1 MTTAVFDVR
10 TREPF
15 QWRRSSAISVTLAA
29 HALAALLIL
38 APPAME
44 SIEKRESTAVEP
56 ILVIPEKKP
65 EEVIPVQPLTPPP
78 PFRPRPTPTPRV
90 ETPPAPPMP
99 VEANDSPMAIPV
111 DPSPPA
117 PDPGPALIA
126 DTAPTALGYGAG
138 SKNVAYPRDAIKNRH
153 EGTVMLRVKI
163 GADGTPLEAI
173 VETSSGH
180 ASLDRAAREAVM
192 KWRFTPGTKNGQPF
206 IAWGLVP
213 IAFKLNQL

>member
-1 MTTAVFDVR
+1 MATAVFNDSP
-10 TREPF
+10 REKF
-15 QWRRSSAISVTLAA
+15 QWNRSSAISVTLAA

-44 SIEKRESTAVEP
+44 SVEKRESTAVEP
-56 ILVIPEKKP
+56 IVLIPEKKP
-65 EEVIPVQPLTPPP
+65 EIVEPVKPLEVKPFVPKVQ
-78 PFRPRPTPTPRV
+78 PTPRV

-111 DPSPPA
+111 DPTPPGPPA
-117 PDPGPALIA
+117 TPTLIPE
-126 DTAPTALGYGAG
+126 TAPTALGYGAG
-138 SKNVAYPRDAIKNRH
+138 MKNVAYPRDAIKNRH

-163 GADGTPLEAI
+163 GTDGAPLEAI

-180 ASLDRAAREAVM
+180 SSLDRAAREAVM

-206 IAWGLVP
+206 VAWGLVP
-213 IAFKLNQL
+213 ISFKLNQL

>member
-1 MTTAVFDVR
+1 MATAVFDDR
-10 TREPF
+10 PRESF
-15 QWRRSSAISVTLAA
+15 QWTRSSAISVTLAA

-44 SIEKRESTAVEP
+44 SVARHESTAIEP
-56 ILVIPEKKP
+56 IMVIPEKKP
-65 EEVIPVQPLTPPP
+65 EEVIPVEPLKVKPFKPTPK
-78 PFRPRPTPTPRV
+78 PTPRA

-111 DPSPPA
+111 DPTPPA
-117 PDPGPALIA
+117 PDPGPALIPE
-126 DTAPTALGYGAG
+126 TAPTALGYGAG
-138 SKNVAYPRDAIKNRH
+138 MKNVAYPRDAIKNRH

-163 GADGTPLEAI
+163 GTDGTPLEAI
-173 VETSSGH
+173 VESSSGH

-192 KWRFTPGTKNGQPF
+192 RWRFTPGTKNGQPF
-206 IAWGLVP
+206 VAWGLVP

>member
-1 MTTAVFDVR
+1 MATAVFDDHP
-10 TREPF
+10 RETF

-38 APPAME
+38 APPAMQ
-44 SIEKRESTAVEP
+44 SVTQRESTAVEP
-56 ILVIPEKKP
+56 IVLIPEKKP
-65 EEVIPVQPLTPPP
+65 EEIVPVKPLQPPP
-78 PFRPRPTPTPRV
+78 PFQPKVRPTPRV

-99 VEANDSPMAIPV
+99 VEANDSPMAVPV
-111 DPSPPA
+111 DPTPPA
-117 PDPGPALIA
+117 PDPGPVLIPE
-126 DTAPTALGYGAG
+126 TAPTALGYGAG
-138 SKNVAYPRDAIKNRH
+138 SKAVAYPRDAIKNRH
-153 EGTVMLRVKI
+153 EGNVMLRVKI
-163 GADGTPLEAI
+163 GIDGAPLEVV

-192 KWRFTPGTKNGQPF
+192 KWRFTPGTKNGQPY

>member
-1 MTTAVFDVR
+1 MATAVFDDR
-10 TREPF
+10 PRESF
-15 QWRRSSAISVTLAA
+15 QWTRSSAISVTLAA

-44 SIEKRESTAVEP
+44 SVARRESTAIEP
-56 ILVIPEKKP
+56 IMVIPEKKP
-65 EEVIPVQPLTPPP
+65 EEVIPVEPLKVKPFKPTPK
-78 PFRPRPTPTPRV
+78 PTPRA

-111 DPSPPA
+111 DPTPPA
-117 PDPGPALIA
+117 PDPGPAPIPE
-126 DTAPTALGYGAG
+126 TAPTALGYGAG
-138 SKNVAYPRDAIKNRH
+138 MKNVAYPRDAIKNRH

-163 GADGTPLEAI
+163 GTDGTPLEAI
-173 VETSSGH
+173 VESSSGH

>member
-1 MTTAVFDVR
+1 MATAVFDDR
-10 TREPF
+10 PRESF
-15 QWRRSSAISVTLAA
+15 QWTRSSAISVTLAA

-44 SIEKRESTAVEP
+44 SVARRESTAIEP
-56 ILVIPEKKP
+56 IMVIPEKKP
-65 EEVIPVQPLTPPP
+65 EEVIPVEPLKVKPFKPTPK
-78 PFRPRPTPTPRV
+78 PTPRA

-111 DPSPPA
+111 DPTPPA
-117 PDPGPALIA
+117 PDPGPALIPE
-126 DTAPTALGYGAG
+126 TAPTALGYGAG
-138 SKNVAYPRDAIKNRH
+138 MKNVAYPRDAIKNRH

-163 GADGTPLEAI
+163 GTDGTPLEAI
-173 VETSSGH
+173 VESSSGH